1 MKSAKKAGDR
11 PARVLIT
18 RIGLDGHDRGSRI
31 VAAFL
36 RDAGMEVVYTG
47 PWQTVASVTN
57 LALQEDVDVV
67 GISSLAGDHLLVPN
81 VIKELKATGLGH
93 VAVVVGGI
101 VPDTDIRTLADA
113 GVAHVFHPGSTR
125 EEIVGKIAEF
135 ASAARAQATM

>member
-1 MKSAKKAGDR
+1 
-11 PARVLIT
+11 
-18 RIGLDGHDRGSRI
+18 
-31 VAAFL
+31 
-36 RDAGMEVVYTG
+36 MEVVYTG

-67 GISSLAGDHLLVPN
+67 GISSLAGDHLLVPK